1 MTLSLTT
8 PVLLVSLIVGVTTHA
23 AQRPDVTIA
32 AGKLSRRS
40 SELFRIDELWI
51 RVAEDTEFHRWLSQ
65 GIDEEVAIVITA
77 NTARLADEP
86 GARILTGQLIHET
99 APAVTPNTV
108 DQVGQLPSGNL
119 PMVHIVFLR
128 DDVTGTLGAV
138 TLQTADAV
146 TASKFDGFDDARV
159 SIVIR
164 IKQAAKD

>member
-1 MTLSLTT
+1 MTRSLATS
-8 PVLLVSLIVGVTTHA
+8 VLLVSLVASVTLHA
-23 AQRPDVTIA
+23 AQQPDVTIA

-65 GIDEEVAIVITA
+65 GIDEQVAIILTT
-77 NTARLADEP
+77 NTARLADES
-86 GARILTGQLIHET
+86 GARILTGRLIHET

-128 DDVTGTLGAV
+128 DELTGTLGAV

-146 TASKFDGFDDARV
+146 TASKFEGFDDARV

-164 IKQAAKD
+164 IKPD